1 MGSTG
6 NGGGQPSAATAYAGR
21 NQCCVLLS
29 ILESKG
35 RTTCDHQVFS
45 IGERMRGTEAGVRR
59 WGGGGRANAS
69 TGYGRAWAALAVP
82 RTERCDPTDASGG
95 NLFFCFLLRQRLRSQ
110 LLCGALGFR
119 PATCAEARLCPP
131 KRHILRAP
139 PAPPSHPTALVF
151 LKSQLS
157 PRTPFHRRLQFGET
171 WPPPHA
177 SERQKQILTKPCWR
191 INLSTGGGRAR
202 AAG

>member
-1 MGSTG
+1 MIIKCSASA
-6 NGGGQPSAATAYAGR
+6 NACGGQKQASDDGAAGDGQMHRQVMGGLGR
-21 NQCCVLLS
+21 PLRSHGQS
-29 ILESKG
+29 
-35 RTTCDHQVFS
+35 
-45 IGERMRGTEAGVRR
+45 GVIPQTP
-59 WGGGGRANAS
+59 RAVICS
-69 TGYGRAWAALAVP
+69 
-82 RTERCDPTDASGG
+82 
-95 NLFFCFLLRQRLRSQ
+95 FCFLLRQRLRSQ

-177 SERQKQILTKPCWR
+177 SERRKQILTKPCWR